1 MRRRQSGTGTAGDAA
16 GVILTRYLVGEISKP
31 LIAVLVILVVLFG
44 SFSGARFLSDAVNGL
59 LPTDT
64 ILQLVGL
71 KALISLEVLIP
82 ISLYLAVV
90 LALGRLYS
98 ESEIS
103 AMFALGVTPGW
114 VMRVVLMVSALL
126 AVGVAF
132 LSLNLRPWAYQ
143 RLHQLSSEAQASLNV
158 SNMEAGTFYESDD
171 GDRVIFI
178 GRRAG
183 PDAPAR
189 DVFVQFRARGRRQI
203 VHADQAVP
211 MPDTS
216 QQHSSTIDFS
226 DAKIYD
232 IARHPG
238 EDDRIAHA
246 RHMRVNL
253 TPAATTQ
260 PGYSALSASSAQLA
274 SSNDAGDIAEFQ
286 WRLSTSLSTLLLGLL
301 GVPLSR
307 SQPRQG
313 KYAKMGTAILIYAA
327 YYLLSTSARTWVE
340 QGAVAAFPGIWWTPA
355 LLALVLL
362 VAVSTPGL
370 RFRLGR

>member
-1 MRRRQSGTGTAGDAA
+1 
-16 GVILTRYLVGEISKP
+16 VILTRYLVGEISKP

-98 ESEIS
+98 ESEIT
-103 AMFALGVTPGW
+103 AMFALGLTPGW

-132 LSLNLRPWAYQ
+132 LSLDLRPWAYQ

-158 SNMEAGTFYESDD
+158 GNMEAGTFYESDD

-211 MPDTS
+211 LPDAS
-216 QQHSSTIDFS
+216 HQNGSTIDFS
-226 DAKIYD
+226 DAKIYE

-238 EDDRIAHA
+238 EDDRSAHA
-246 RHMRVNL
+246 RRMRVNL
-253 TPAATTQ
+253 SPSATTQ

-274 SSNDAGDIAEFQ
+274 VSTDAGDVAEFQ

-313 KYAKMGTAILIYAA
+313 KYAKMGAAILIYAA